1 MDVSVERNR
10 HVALHCQAQ
19 GVPTPLVTW
28 KKATGI
34 LIPSLYPNTF
44 TTDFIKLG
52 SKSGDYEEVRD
63 QMYTKILENGT
74 LLLQHVK
81 EDREGFYLC
90 QADNGIGTGIG
101 KVIQLR
107 VNCKLT
113 QSISITKFN

>member
-1 MDVSVERNR
+1 MITN
-10 HVALHCQAQ
+10 
-19 GVPTPLVTW
+19 W
-28 KKATGI
+28 I
-34 LIPSLYPNTF
+34 I
-44 TTDFIKLG
+44 G

-63 QMYTKILENGT
+63 HMYTKLLGNGT

-107 VNCKLT
+107 VNCTYL
-113 QSISITKFN
+113 

>member
-1 MDVSVERNR
+1 MSL
-10 HVALHCQAQ
+10 ATS
-19 GVPTPLVTW
+19 GVPGTPSESANSGC
-28 KKATGI
+28 ATAFPPYLY
-34 LIPSLYPNTF
+34 LIQLYP
-44 TTDFIKLG
+44 G

-63 QMYTKILENGT
+63 QMQTKLLGNGT

-107 VNCKLT
+107 VNCTSSESLP
-113 QSISITKFN
+113 SVF